1 MREPVRVGCLQ
12 DRPRL
17 THETRSSDGAP
28 FDRSKGYEIR
38 VYGWRTQREDAG
50 AIVRADRRIGWTWR
64 RTPSVWLPA
73 LALSAGKGT
82 GSTPTLA
89 KPPIKLRNPIAGGP
103 AQATGGQDHEHA
115 AS

>member
-1 MREPVRVGCLQ
+1 LAHIAGGCGS
-12 DRPRL
+12 DCAGGSARRL
-17 THETRSSDGAP
+17 DVAANA
-28 FDRSKGYEIR
+28 
-38 VYGWRTQREDAG
+38 QRLA
-50 AIVRADRRIGWTWR
+50 
-64 RTPSVWLPA
+64 PA